1 MTVAATPKNLLGLS
15 AALLLVASLFG
26 VLNASKVKSLR
37 TGISDALAARDT
49 AENRRVVQEREL
61 KKREAAV
68 AAAGNR
74 SSDTENKTAQS
85 EADLVKIQAEKAELQ
100 TKLRANEAQI
110 AELQRHIEEMSAKSS
125 ANPGAPSAVELQ
137 AQLDE
142 ARSQLDAAEREKAF
156 LSEKIHVPR
165 ERAAP
170 QIEEDKK
177 RRESVSQRTGV
188 RGTVL
193 AVNQA
198 YNFVVLNLGSR
209 NGVESNTEMLVVRG
223 GTLIGKIRVSSVE
236 PSTAIGDII
245 SGSLARGVQV
255 QPGDIV
261 IYAGNS

>member
-1 MTVAATPKNLLGLS
+1 MTAAATPKNLLGLS
-15 AALLLVASLFG
+15 AALLLIASLFG

-49 AENRRVVQEREL
+49 AESRRVVQEREL
-61 KKREAAV
+61 KKREAAL
-68 AAAGNR
+68 AAAGTR
-74 SSDTENKTAQS
+74 TPDTENKTAQS
-85 EADLVKIQAEKAELQ
+85 EADLVKIQAEKTELQ

-110 AELQRHIEEMSAKSS
+110 AELQRRIEEMSAKPS

-165 ERAAP
+165 ERAP

-177 RRESVSQRTGV
+177 RREIVSQKTGV

-209 NGVESNTEMLVVRG
+209 NGVESNAEMLVVRG

-261 IYAGNS
+261 IYAGSS